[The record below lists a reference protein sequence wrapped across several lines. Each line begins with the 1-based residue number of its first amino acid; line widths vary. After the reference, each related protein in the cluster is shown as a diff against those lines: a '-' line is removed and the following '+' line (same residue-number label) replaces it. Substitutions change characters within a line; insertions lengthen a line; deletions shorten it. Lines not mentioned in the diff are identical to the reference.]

1 MAVNV
6 NDMYYAYS
14 ANDAIKEKG
23 EYGGAVTTIM
33 KYLLEEGIVDAVVA
47 VEEAAD
53 LYDAKPILITDPED
67 IIKSAG
73 SLHCGTL
80 NLAKFVSKYLDGAR
94 DMKIA
99 VTCKPCDA
107 MTLKELMRKRKV
119 IEENVIMIGVNCGGT
134 MPPVPTMKMI
144 RDVYE
149 LDPAD
154 VIKEE
159 ISKGKLI
166 METAEGEKAIKI
178 DDLEEEGMGRRE
190 NCQRCTMNI
199 PTNADLALGNWGVI
213 GPLAGKATF
222 VEVCSEKG
230 AEILDKVIESGLIE
244 TEEPIPKGIEI
255 RANIDGIMVK
265 QAMKQRE
272 KDFAGTSGDILEVF
286 AEYKEEFSRCM
297 KCYGC
302 REACPLCFCDD
313 CCLEAEGPEWVPGGY
328 TPAAPFFHLTRMV
341 HMVDACTNC
350 GQCCE
355 VCPCEIPVS
364 KVWAT
369 VNQKVRDI
377 FGYYSGV
384 DNDEPLPFTEFG
396 DKSYK
401 GYSTLLLEDLW
412 KLI

>member
-6 NDMYYAYS
+6 NDMFYAYS
-14 ANDAIKEKG
+14 GNEAIKEKG
-23 EYGGAVTTIM
+23 EYGGVVTTIM

-67 IIKSAG
+67 VIKSAG

-99 VTCKPCDA
+99 VTTKPCDA

-166 METAEGEKAIKI
+166 METADGEKAISI
-178 DDLEEEGMGRRE
+178 DELEEDGMGRRE

-213 GPLAGKATF
+213 GDLAGKATF

-230 AEILDKVIESGLIE
+230 ADILGKVIDAGLIE
-244 TEEPIPKGIEI
+244 TQAPIEKGVTI
-255 RANIDGIMVK
+255 RSNIDNIMVK
-265 QAMKQRE
+265 QAMAQRE
-272 KDFAGTSGDILEVF
+272 KDFA
-286 AEYKEEFSRCM
+286 
-297 KCYGC
+297 
-302 REACPLCFCDD
+302 
-313 CCLEAEGPEWVPGGY
+313 GPEWVPGGY

-350 GQCCE
+350 GQCSE

-384 DNDEPLPFTEFG
+384 DNEEPLPFTEFG
-396 DKSYK
+396 PKSYRQ
-401 GYSTLLLEDLW
+401 Y
-412 KLI
+412 

>member
-1 MAVNV
+1 MLSVEITTKYGSSLALTGV
-6 NDMYYAYS
+6 AYS

-67 IIKSAG
+67 VIKSAG

-119 IEENVIMIGVNCGGT
+119 IEDNVIMIGVNCGGT

-166 METAEGEKAIKI
+166 METAEGEKGFKI

-230 AEILDKVIESGLIE
+230 AEILDKVIEAGLIE
-244 TEEPIPKGIEI
+244 IQEPIPKGIEI
-255 RANIDGIMVK
+255 RAHIDGIMVK

-286 AEYKEEFSRCM
+286 AEYKEEFSKCM

-350 GQCCE
+350 GQCSE

-384 DNDEPLPFTEFG
+384 DNEEPLPFTEFG
-396 DKSYK
+396 PKSYRQ
-401 GYSTLLLEDLW
+401 Y
-412 KLI
+412 

>member
-1 MAVNV
+1 MVEV
-6 NDMYYAYS
+6 NDMFYAYS
-14 ANDAIKEKG
+14 ANDEIAGAG

-47 VEEAAD
+47 VEKSWD
-53 LYDAKPILITDPED
+53 IYDAKPILITKPED
-67 IIKSAG
+67 VIKSAG

-107 MTLKELMRKRKV
+107 MTLKELMRKGKV
-119 IEENVIMIGVNCGGT
+119 IEDNVIMIGVNCGGT
-134 MPPVPTMKMI
+134 MPPVPTIKMI
-144 RDVYE
+144 KDVYE
-149 LDPAD
+149 MDPAD
-154 VIKEE
+154 IVKEE

-166 METAEGEKAIKI
+166 METKDGEEKGFSI
-178 DDLEEEGMGRRE
+178 DELEEDGMGRRE
-190 NCQRCTMNI
+190 NCQRCIMNI

-230 AEILDKVIESGLIE
+230 ADIFAKVVDAGLVKTEAPIE
-244 TEEPIPKGIEI
+244 KGVEI
-255 RANIDGIMVK
+255 RAKIDGIMVK

-286 AEYKEEFSRCM
+286 AEYKEDFSRCM

-302 REACPLCFCDD
+302 REACPLCYCDD

-350 GQCCE
+350 GQCSE
-355 VCPCEIPVS
+355 VCPCEIPVA

-369 VNQKVRDI
+369 VNNKVRDI

-384 DNDEPLPFTEFG
+384 DNDVPLPFTEY
-396 DKSYK
+396 DKKSYQK
-401 GYSTLLLEDLW
+401 
-412 KLI
+412 

>member
-1 MAVNV
+1 MAV

-14 ANDAIKEKG
+14 GNEAIKEKG
-23 EYGGAVTTIM
+23 EYGGVVTTIM

-67 IIKSAG
+67 VIKSAG

-99 VTCKPCDA
+99 VTTKPCDA

-166 METAEGEKAIKI
+166 METADGEKAISI
-178 DDLEEEGMGRRE
+178 DELEEDGMGRRE

-213 GPLAGKATF
+213 GDLAGKATF

-230 AEILDKVIESGLIE
+230 ADILGKVIDAGLIE
-244 TEEPIPKGIEI
+244 TQAPIEKGVTI
-255 RANIDGIMVK
+255 RANIDNIMVK

-272 KDFAGTSGDILEVF
+272 IDFAGTSGDILEVF

-313 CCLEAEGPEWVPGGY
+313 YCLEAEGPEWVPGGY

-350 GQCCE
+350 GQCSE

-384 DNDEPLPFTEFG
+384 DNEEPLPFTEFG
-396 DKSYK
+396 PKSYRQ
-401 GYSTLLLEDLW
+401 Y
-412 KLI
+412 

>member
-1 MAVNV
+1 MVEV
-6 NDMYYAYS
+6 NDMFYAYS
-14 ANDAIKEKG
+14 ANDEIAGKG

-47 VEEAAD
+47 VEKSWD
-53 LYDAKPILITDPED
+53 LYDAKPILITKPED

-107 MTLKELMRKRKV
+107 MTLKELMRKGKV
-119 IEENVIMIGVNCGGT
+119 IEDNVIMIGVNCGGT
-134 MPPVPTMKMI
+134 MPPVPTIKMI

-149 LDPAD
+149 MDPND
-154 VIKEE
+154 VVKEE
-159 ISKGKLI
+159 IAKGKLI
-166 METAEGEKAIKI
+166 METKDGEEKGFSIEE
-178 DDLEEEGMGRRE
+178 LEEDGMGRRE
-190 NCQRCTMNI
+190 NCQRCIMNI

-213 GPLAGKATF
+213 GPLTGKATF

-230 AEILDKVIESGLIE
+230 ADIFGKVVDAGLVK
-244 TEEPIPKGIEI
+244 TEEPIEKGIEI
-255 RANIDGIMVK
+255 RAKIDGIMVK

-272 KDFAGTSGDILEVF
+272 VDFAGTSGDILEVF
-286 AEYKEEFSRCM
+286 AEYKDEFSRCM

-302 REACPLCFCDD
+302 REACPLCYCDD

-350 GQCCE
+350 GQCSE
-355 VCPCEIPVS
+355 VCPCEIPVA

-369 VNQKVRDI
+369 VNNKVRDI

-384 DNDEPLPFTEFG
+384 DNDEPLPFTEFKKKEG
-396 DKSYK
+396 Q
-401 GYSTLLLEDLW
+401 
-412 KLI
+412 

>member
-1 MAVNV
+1 MVEV
-6 NDMYYAYS
+6 NDMFYAYS
-14 ANDAIKEKG
+14 ANDEIAGKG

-47 VEEAAD
+47 VEKSWD
-53 LYDAKPILITDPED
+53 LYDAKPILITKPED

-107 MTLKELMRKRKV
+107 MTLKELMRKGKV
-119 IEENVIMIGVNCGGT
+119 IEDNVIMIGVNCGGT
-134 MPPVPTMKMI
+134 MPPVPTIKMI

-149 LDPAD
+149 MDPND
-154 VIKEE
+154 VVKEE
-159 ISKGKLI
+159 IAKGKLI
-166 METAEGEKAIKI
+166 METQDGEEKGFSIEE
-178 DDLEEEGMGRRE
+178 LEEDGMGRRE
-190 NCQRCTMNI
+190 NCQRCIMNI

-213 GPLAGKATF
+213 GPLTGKATF

-230 AEILDKVIESGLIE
+230 ADIFGKVVDAGLVK
-244 TEEPIPKGIEI
+244 TEEPIEKGIEI
-255 RANIDGIMVK
+255 RAKIDGIMVK

-272 KDFAGTSGDILEVF
+272 VDFAGTSGDILEVF
-286 AEYKEEFSRCM
+286 AEYKDEFSRCM

-302 REACPLCFCDD
+302 REACPLCYCDD

-350 GQCCE
+350 GQCSE
-355 VCPCEIPVS
+355 VCPCEIPVA

-369 VNQKVRDI
+369 VNNKVRDI

-384 DNDEPLPFTEFG
+384 DNDEPLPFTEFKKKEG
-396 DKSYK
+396 Q
-401 GYSTLLLEDLW
+401 
-412 KLI
+412 

>member
-1 MAVNV
+1 
-6 NDMYYAYS
+6 
-14 ANDAIKEKG
+14 
-23 EYGGAVTTIM
+23 M
-33 KYLLEEGIVDAVVA
+33 KHLLEEGIVDAVVA
-47 VEEAAD
+47 VEESWD

-67 IIKSAG
+67 VIKSAG

-107 MTLKELMRKRKV
+107 MTLRELMRKGKV
-119 IEENVIMIGVNCGGT
+119 IEDNVIMIGVNCGGT
-134 MPPVPTMKMI
+134 MPPVPTIRMI
-144 RDVYE
+144 EDVYDM
-149 LDPAD
+149 DPTEIA
-154 VIKEE
+154 KEE
-159 ISKGKLI
+159 IAKGKLI
-166 METAEGEKAIKI
+166 METKDGEEKGISI
-178 DDLEEEGMGRRE
+178 DELEKEGMGRRE

-222 VEVCSEKG
+222 VEVCSQKG
-230 AEILDKVIESGLIE
+230 ADILGQVIDAGLVE
-244 TEEPIPKGIEI
+244 VTEPIEKGIEI
-255 RANIDGIMVK
+255 RAKIDGIMVK
-265 QAMKQRE
+265 QARKQQE

-286 AEYKEEFSRCM
+286 AKYKDEFSRCM

-313 CCLEAEGPEWVPGGY
+313 CCLETEGPEWVPGGY

-350 GQCCE
+350 GQCSE
-355 VCPCEIPVS
+355 VCPCEIPVA
-364 KVWAT
+364 KTWAT
-369 VNQKVRDI
+369 VNNKVREI

-384 DNDEPLPFTEFG
+384 DNGDTPLPFTEFARKEG
-396 DKSYK
+396 Q
-401 GYSTLLLEDLW
+401 
-412 KLI
+412 

>member
-6 NDMYYAYS
+6 NDMFYAYS
-14 ANDAIKEKG
+14 GNEAIKEKG
-23 EYGGAVTTIM
+23 EYGGVVTTIM
-33 KYLLEEGIVDAVVA
+33 KYLLEEGIVDAIVA

-67 IIKSAG
+67 VIKSAG

-99 VTCKPCDA
+99 VTTKPCDA

-149 LDPAD
+149 LDPSD

-159 ISKGKLI
+159 IAKGKLI
-166 METAEGEKAIKI
+166 METADGEKAISI
-178 DDLEEEGMGRRE
+178 DKLEKDGMGRRE

-213 GPLAGKATF
+213 GDLAGKATF
-222 VEVCSEKG
+222 VEICSEKG
-230 AEILDKVIESGLIE
+230 AEIFKKVVDAGVIVAQ
-244 TEEPIPKGIEI
+244 EPLEKGVEI
-255 RANIDGIMVK
+255 RANIDNIMVN

-272 KDFAGTSGDILEVF
+272 IDFAGTSGDILEVF
-286 AEYKEEFSRCM
+286 AEYKEEFSKCM

-302 REACPLCFCDD
+302 REACPLCFCED

-350 GQCCE
+350 GQCSE

-369 VNQKVRDI
+369 VNQKVRDV

-384 DNDEPLPFTEFG
+384 DNEEPLPFTEFG
-396 DKSYK
+396 PKSYRQ
-401 GYSTLLLEDLW
+401 Y
-412 KLI
+412 